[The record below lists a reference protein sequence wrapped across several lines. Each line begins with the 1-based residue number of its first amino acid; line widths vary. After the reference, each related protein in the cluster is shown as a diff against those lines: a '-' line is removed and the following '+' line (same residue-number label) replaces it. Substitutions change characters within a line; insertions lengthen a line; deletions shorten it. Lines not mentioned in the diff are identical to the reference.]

1 MRNTFQKSV
10 VSRDMNISKKEERI
24 LRSVIKGTGRR
35 CSCENISTYIL
46 YNICGIFNVVNIRFS
61 FSLIFLKSNLK
72 IDHICL
78 KRKPI
83 VAGSELCV
91 TLVVHKKNSVKIQ
104 REIV

>member
-10 VSRDMNISKKEERI
+10 VSRDMTISKKEEII

-61 FSLIFLKSNLK
+61 FSLIFF
-72 IDHICL
+72 
-78 KRKPI
+78 
-83 VAGSELCV
+83 
-91 TLVVHKKNSVKIQ
+91 
-104 REIV
+104 